1 MHNNC
6 LRHVLI
12 APPHSIYL
20 SHCYD
25 FNLRSAAATYPPY
38 NHLLFHGYARSQQ
51 KYIPCLKHSRRNL
64 VNAKVILERKV
75 FRRKGSFDI
84 EERSRSNL
92 SELLT
97 KPSHLKHLKI
107 VWNGGIQ
114 P

>member
-25 FNLRSAAATYPPY
+25 FNLRSAATYPPY

-51 KYIPCLKHSRRNL
+51 KYTPCLKHCMGNS
-64 VNAKVILERKV
+64 VNAKVILVRKL
-75 FRRKGSFDI
+75 FRREGSFDT
-84 EERSRSNL
+84 EGKSRRNL

-97 KPSHLKHLKI
+97 NPSHLKRLKKT
-107 VWNGGIQ
+107 WNGGIQ

>member
-12 APPHSIYL
+12 ALPHSIYL

-25 FNLRSAAATYPPY
+25 FNLRSAATYPPH

-51 KYIPCLKHSRRNL
+51 KYTPCLKYGRGKSI
-64 VNAKVILERKV
+64 NAKVILERKV
-75 FRRKGSFDI
+75 FRREGNFDT
-84 EERSRSNL
+84 EEKSRRNL

-97 KPSHLKHLKI
+97 KPCHLKRLKMI
-107 VWNGGIQ
+107 WNGGIQ